1 MGVICTGARIAAQ
14 ASRQAPAQ
22 QRKQEW
28 QPFTKLVWLVFLF
41 GIPIAIGGPWRVG
54 AFVIL
59 GVIVFSVLCVLVW
72 ALGRSQPQRGE
83 VKDPVAEYLDEAEAG
98 RPT

>member
-1 MGVICTGARIAAQ
+1 MGLIYTGARIAAQ

-41 GIPIAIGGPWRVG
+41 GIPIAIGGAWRVG

-83 VKDPVAEYLDEAEAG
+83 VKDPVAAYLDEAEAG

>member
-1 MGVICTGARIAAQ
+1 MGLIYTGARIAAQ

-22 QRKQEW
+22 QKPKEW

-41 GIPIAIGGPWRVG
+41 GIPIAIGGAWRVG

-72 ALGRSQPQRGE
+72 ALGRSQPQRGD
-83 VKDPVAEYLDEAEAG
+83 VKDPVAAYLDEQEA
-98 RPT
+98 RL

>member
-1 MGVICTGARIAAQ
+1 MGSSTPECGLPLARPQAGTSPAAE
-14 ASRQAPAQ
+14 AE
-22 QRKQEW
+22 EW

-41 GIPIAIGGPWRVG
+41 GIPIAIGGAWRVG

-83 VKDPVAEYLDEAEAG
+83 VKDPVAA
-98 RPT
+98 